1 MAPMSRR
8 AWLRGLVP
16 KVADTALEAAS
27 ARVEVALPD
36 PEPIAVIARDRC
48 FTFRGPECGAC
59 AGFCPP
65 EADGA
70 LRLVACKPV
79 VDADLCN
86 GCGACVPAC
95 PTIPSAIEIALPGAR
110 AEE

>member
-1 MAPMSRR
+1 MSRR

-16 KVADTALEAAS
+16 RVADTALEAAS
-27 ARVEVALPD
+27 ARVDEVLPD
-36 PEPIAVIARDRC
+36 PEPVVVLHRDRC

-59 AGFCPP
+59 VGLCPP

-70 LRLVACKPV
+70 LRLVTCKPV

-86 GCGACVPAC
+86 GCGACVEAC
-95 PTIPSAIEIALPGAR
+95 PTIPTALELVIPGAL